1 MSGREVLGLLAFAG
15 LVAFAAV
22 LAVAETSLTHLG
34 RARAA
39 RLAEDG
45 DPRAAELA
53 RLLEHRE
60 RVLNPI
66 LLVLLACH
74 LAAATIVAVLAADRW
89 GPAGVIVSFVVE
101 AIVIFV
107 LAEAVPKTYALLATE
122 RAALR
127 VTPLV
132 KAIAFLAPLRWATRL
147 LVGAANVIIPGR
159 RYRRRR
165 TSTDR
170 EHDRVR

>member
-1 MSGREVLGLLAFAG
+1 MLAA
-15 LVAFAAV
+15 
-22 LAVAETSLTHLG
+22 AETSLTHLG

-45 DPRAAELA
+45 DPRAAELV

-89 GPAGVIVSFVVE
+89 GPAGVVASFVVE
-101 AIVIFV
+101 
-107 LAEAVPKTYALLATE
+107 
-122 RAALR
+122 R
-127 VTPLV
+127 
-132 KAIAFLAPLRWATRL
+132 
-147 LVGAANVIIPGR
+147 
-159 RYRRRR
+159 
-165 TSTDR
+165 S
-170 EHDRVR
+170 